1 MNKGTKVSDS
11 SPFKGE
17 QEGVRAIILAA
28 GTASRLRPLT
38 SHTPKCLLKVGERT
52 LLQRSIDA
60 LIKAGIREFVIVT
73 GYLHEQIENF
83 VRKTYQDSLPL
94 REGRGGSFRFI
105 HNKDYETT
113 NNIYSLWL
121 ARPEAEGQEVLL
133 LDSDL
138 LYDGQIIERVL
149 ADKHDN
155 VLTLIRHELGEE
167 EMKVVIDAEGSIVEI
182 SKTCDPAIAA
192 GESLGIERMGKAYT
206 TALYKELEVMKT
218 LSNFCPPSLT
228 LPNCSASN
236 RQLPLKGE
244 EHKASPLRG
253 GLVGSGGWEN
263 SFYELAFQRLIAQG
277 HTYSVLDVT
286 DLFSCELDTVEDFE
300 NAKERIPA
308 DLF

>member
-1 MNKGTKVSDS
+1 MNRGTKVTDS
-11 SPFKGE
+11 SPFKGD
-17 QEGVRAIILAA
+17 QVGVRAIILAA

-38 SHTPKCLLKVGERT
+38 SNTPKCLLKVGERT
-52 LLQRSIDA
+52 LLQRSMDA
-60 LIKAGIREFVIVT
+60 LIKAGIREFCIVT
-73 GYLHEQIENF
+73 GYLHEMIEDF
-83 VRKTYQDSLPL
+83 VRKQYADSINVTYIYN
-94 REGRGGSFRFI
+94 EV
-105 HNKDYETT
+105 YETT

-182 SKTCDPAIAA
+182 SKTCDPALAA

-218 LSNFCPPSLT
+218 LSNS
-228 LPNCSASN
+228 
-236 RQLPLKGE
+236 PLKGE